1 MQAYGTKII
10 DLAEA
15 NAKEIAQQWAAD
27 VRKHKRTP
35 TYHNIPEDQ
44 IIDQAIIFYMHFR
57 QMFYTEKPF
66 EAAKSFSVKYAEDRY
81 KEKIPLQEALYALI
95 LIRRHL
101 WLYAEFQAIFI
112 TTLEQR
118 QATESLNRTI
128 LMFDYVCYQVTERY
142 QELMKAEVD
151 TRLSLIKTLT
161 MEHTDKGE
169 KSFYKTGIIMLAVIL
184 AGGLTYYYHATL
196 GTGALFTH
204 LFYIAIILSA
214 MWWKRG
220 GIYISVLLGLMLL
233 LSHVLFLKAQPFT
246 DDVVRAFMFVVIGV
260 VLDRLMDGIR
270 KVEGIYKQLT
280 T

>member
-15 NAKEIAQQWAAD
+15 NAKDIAKQWAAD

-35 TYHNIPEDQ
+35 TYHNIPEEQ
-44 IIDQAIIFYMHFR
+44 VIDQAIIFYMHFR
-57 QMFYTEKPF
+57 QMFYTDKPF
-66 EAAKSFSVKYAEDRY
+66 EAAKSFSIKYAEDRY

-101 WLYAEFQAIFI
+101 WLYAEFQATFI

-142 QELMKAEVD
+142 QELLKAEVD
-151 TRLSLIKTLT
+151 SRLGIIKAMT
-161 MEHTDKGE
+161 MERTETGE
-169 KSFYKTGIIMLAVIL
+169 KSFYKTGIMIFMLIS
-184 AGGLTYYYHATL
+184 AGALTYYYHAML
-196 GTGALFTH
+196 GSATLFTH
-204 LFYIAIILSA
+204 LFYIPIILSA

-220 GIYISVLLGLMLL
+220 GLYISVFLALLLL
-233 LSHVLFLKAQPFT
+233 LSHAIFLKPVPFT
-246 DDVVRAFMFVVIGV
+246 DDVVRSFMFIVIGV

-270 KVEGIYKQLT
+270 KLEGVYKQLT